1 MSNSNC
7 EFTYEYYSEKSGNCP
22 VRKSLK
28 KLNALVGQKGQR
40 IAEASED
47 LVAFLSRNEKP
58 PYTLASPLRD
68 KLWELKVEIARNPY
82 RLIYCIVDKQVIF
95 LHGFH
100 KKTQEVLQHDIDIA
114 KERHAKLKLR
124 YSTSKNRKRP

>member
-1 MSNSNC
+1 VSNSC
-7 EFTYEYYSEKSGNCP
+7 CAFTYEYYTEHSGNCP
-22 VRKSLK
+22 VRKFLK
-28 KLNALVGQKGQR
+28 NLKALIGQKEQR
-40 IAEASED
+40 IAEAIEK
-47 LVAFLSRNEKP
+47 LMVCLSRNEKP

-68 KLWELKVEIARNPY
+68 KLWELKVEVARNPY

-114 KERHAKLKLR
+114 KERYAKLKLR
-124 YSTSKNRKRP
+124 YSHSKNGKRR